1 MKFSVICREIRTIRT
16 KISKCCLFYKNMAII
31 DHIWCFQ
38 YLFTVFSWKDL
49 KLCWLFINQL
59 FVFYFTLLWNSKIWE
74 GMWEWLDSL
83 IPSNFF
89 LFPWTALK
97 AGFTLIPSGVQ
108 LFFNPMD
115 CSPPGASVHGIS
127 QARILEWVAI
137 SSSRGSSRP
146 RDQIQASSTG
156 RWILYHW
163 ATKEARDLLLKLY
176 FQMK

>member
-1 MKFSVICREIRTIRT
+1 M
-16 KISKCCLFYKNMAII
+16 I

-49 KLCWLFINQL
+49 KLCWIFINQL
-59 FVFYFTLLWNSKIWE
+59 FIFYCTLLWNSKIWE
-74 GMWEWLDSL
+74 GMWEWLDSP

-89 LFPWTALK
+89 LFPCTALK
-97 AGFTLIPSGVQ
+97 AGFTLILSDVQ
-108 LFFNPMD
+108 LFFNTVD
-115 CSPPGASVHGIS
+115 YSPPGSSIHGIS
-127 QARILEWVAI
+127 QARILGWVAI
-137 SSSRGSSRP
+137 SSSRRSSQS
-146 RDQIQASSTG
+146 RDQIQVSWIG